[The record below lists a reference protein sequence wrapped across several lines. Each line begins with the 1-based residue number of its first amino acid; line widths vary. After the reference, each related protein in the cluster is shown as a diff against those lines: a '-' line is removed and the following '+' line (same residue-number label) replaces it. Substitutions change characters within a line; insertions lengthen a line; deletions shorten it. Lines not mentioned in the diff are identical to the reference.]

1 MPILSPEIQA
11 DIDAIS
17 RISVVPKILE
27 VICRTTG
34 MGFAAVARVTDE
46 KWIACSVRDEINF
59 GLIPGGE
66 LILETTI
73 CHEIRQTGNEVVID
87 HVAEDVQFRN
97 HHTPQMYGFQSYI
110 SIPIYLKNGN
120 FFGTLCAIDPRPARL
135 KDTEIIDTFHLY
147 SDLIAFHLSALD
159 HMDSTETQLIEERKT
174 SKLREQFIAILGHD
188 LRNPL
193 GAVSSSTQMILRQDL
208 DDKTRKLAEIVKNSS
223 FRMKELIDNVL
234 DLARADQGS
243 GISLNIQENQ
253 PVSELLKGVIIELQT
268 VWPDIEIDLTEDL
281 SAPVKCDAN
290 RIAQLF
296 SNLLGN
302 AITHG
307 DKSGTIKV
315 RATTDNGYFNLTVTN
330 SGTAIPKERL
340 KSLFQPYVRGGDKN
354 GSEGLGLG
362 LFICSEIAKG
372 HGGKLQVRSNEK
384 ETIFS
389 LMLPVG

>member
-1 MPILSPEIQA
+1 MSIFSPEIQA

-17 RISVVPKILE
+17 RISVIPKILE

-73 CHEIRQTGNEVVID
+73 CHEIRQTGYGVVID

-120 FFGTLCAIDPRPARL
+120 FFGTLCAIDPRPAKL
-135 KDTEIIDTFHLY
+135 KDTEIVDSFHLY
-147 SDLIAFHLSALD
+147 SDLIAFHLNALD
-159 HMDSTETQLIEERKT
+159 HMDSTETALIEERKA

-193 GAVSSSTQMILRQDL
+193 SAVSSSTQLILRQNL

-234 DLARADQGS
+234 DLARTDQGS
-243 GISLNIQENQ
+243 GISLNIQKNQ
-253 PVSELLKGVIIELQT
+253 PVSDLLKEVIIELQT
-268 VWPDIEIDLTEDL
+268 VWPDIKIELTEDL

-307 DKSGTIKV
+307 DKSGPIKV
-315 RATTDNGYFNLTVTN
+315 RTTTDNGYFNLSVTN

-340 KSLFQPYVRGGDKN
+340 KSLFQPYVRGEDKN

-389 LMLPVG
+389 LMLPVE